1 MLNITKKILIPA
13 VVASM
18 LVGGTFSSV
27 AMAQQNH
34 DVIVPFTGNTEKI
47 INGQS
52 FIISPEAAGKITDEE
67 LKAISQQAGGN
78 GDIIISN
85 VIEGTNQTTSSQQNI
100 VTPNAWYDLYIIW
113 DITKQVT
120 QRDTPLAAQQITS
133 VGQSQERTI
142 NTTFKL
148 SSNVSASVTIPAS
161 LKTSIEAGLASE
173 ITQSISTKY
182 SGPKVGSGISSYV
195 FWITPFVNRGTWS
208 ATGKGN
214 LSGDPHGPYSGS
226 WQEPNKFVEW
236 TQAIK

>member
-1 MLNITKKILIPA
+1 MSISL
-13 VVASM
+13 
-18 LVGGTFSSV
+18 SSI
-27 AMAQQNH
+27 AMAQSIEDTVAPVLVSSNIEK
-34 DVIVPFTGNTEKI
+34 VIDGKNF
-47 INGQS
+47 S
-52 FIISPEAAGKITDEE
+52 ISPNVVGKITDEE
-67 LKAISQQAGGN
+67 LKAISQQANGT

-85 VIEGTNQTTSSQQNI
+85 VIEGTNQISPFSQNT
-100 VTPNAWYDLYIIW
+100 VTPSAWYDTHIIW

-142 NTTFKL
+142 NTTYKL
-148 SSNVSASVTIPAS
+148 SANVSASVTIPSS

-173 ITQSISTKY
+173 ITQSINTKY
-182 SGPKVGSGISSYV
+182 SGPKVGSGIVSYV
-195 FWITPFVNRGTWS
+195 FWITPFENRGTWN

-214 LSGDPHGPYSGS
+214 FSGDISGPYSGS

>member
-1 MLNITKKILIPA
+1 MLDIRKKFLIPA

-18 LVGGTFSSV
+18 LVGGAFSSV
-27 AMAQQNH
+27 AMAQQNP
-34 DVIVPFTGNTEKI
+34 DLTVSISKTEKVI
-47 INGQS
+47 DGQS
-52 FIISPEAAGKITDEE
+52 FLISPEAVGKITDEE
-67 LKAISQQAGGN
+67 LKAISKQASGS

-85 VIEGTNQTTSSQQNI
+85 VTESTTSNVSSQQNVI
-100 VTPNAWYDLYIIW
+100 TPNAWYDLYIIW
-113 DITKQVT
+113 DISKQVT

-148 SSNVSASVTIPAS
+148 SANVSASVTVPAS

-173 ITQSISTKY
+173 ISQSISTKY

-195 FWITPFVNRGTWS
+195 FWITPFVNRGTWN

-236 TQAIK
+236 TQVIR

>member
-1 MLNITKKILIPA
+1 
-13 VVASM
+13 M

-27 AMAQQNH
+27 AMAQQNP
-34 DVIVPFTGNTEKI
+34 DVTVSTSKTEKVI
-47 INGQS
+47 DGQS
-52 FIISPEAAGKITDEE
+52 FLISPEAVGKITDEE
-67 LKAISQQAGGN
+67 LKAISQQAGGS

-85 VIEGTNQTTSSQQNI
+85 VTEGTSSNVPSQQKVI
-100 VTPNAWYDLYIIW
+100 TPNAWYDLYIIW
-113 DITKQVT
+113 DISKQVT

-142 NTTFKL
+142 NTSFKL

-182 SGPKVGSGISSYV
+182 SGPAVGSGISSYV

-236 TQAIK
+236 TQAIR